1 METPMRNTH
10 VLDLADCTEYRQT
23 LEARTPRGVH
33 ATAGLLVALLGAA
46 LAWSAL
52 SEANLVVR
60 APGRVRPTTTP
71 EKLFNAAPG
80 EVPAGGAGGRV
91 VEVRVREGDEVR
103 QGDLLIRLDTER
115 LDNETA
121 KQHRTLQAAEEE
133 LETLVR
139 QAALTLR
146 QFEATKAKARAE
158 LDQARESDRLAR
170 EQQKMDVR
178 LAQVELEAAREEEG
192 QLRVL
197 LGRHAAPRA
206 DLVKAMRKT
215 REVQEKLARV
225 QLPVGEGPVSVAE
238 RAMDLV
244 DHDSAV
250 NREELERK
258 RTAKQGEVEAA
269 RIELANRELGRK
281 LAQIRAPR
289 DGIVVKGDVKVGDV
303 LEPGKPVLELA
314 QHGGFLFEGSVP
326 SEEVG
331 HLRIGMR
338 ARIKLDAYD
347 YQRYGTVDGRVSFL
361 SPDSGVDPESRM
373 ARYTVRIAL
382 ERDSVG
388 RGKFRGRVKLG
399 MAGDADIVTGRE
411 SLLSLL
417 VKRIRQTI
425 SLG

>member
-1 METPMRNTH
+1 MRNTH

-23 LEARTPRGVH
+23 LEARTPKGVH

-60 APGRVRPTTTP
+60 APGRVRPATSP
-71 EKLFNAAPG
+71 EKVFHAAPG
-80 EVPAGGAGGRV
+80 ELLGGSVGRV
-91 VEVRVREGDEVR
+91 VEVRAREGDEVR
-103 QGDLLIRLDTER
+103 RGDLLIRLDTER

-121 KQHRTLQAAEEE
+121 RQRRILRAAEEE

-146 QFEATKAKARAE
+146 QSEATKAKARAE
-158 LDQARESDRLAR
+158 LDQAREQVRREREHQKADIRL
-170 EQQKMDVR
+170 V
-178 LAQVELEAAREEEG
+178 QVELEAARDEEG

-197 LGRHAAPRA
+197 VGRHAAPRA
-206 DLVKAMRKT
+206 DLIKAMRKT
-215 REVQEKLARV
+215 REVQEKSARV
-225 QLPVGEGPVSVAE
+225 QLPVGESPVSVAE

-258 RTAKQGEVEAA
+258 RTAKHGEVEAA
-269 RIELANRELGRK
+269 RIELANRELERK
-281 LAQIRAPR
+281 LAEIRAPR

-314 QHGGFLFEGSVP
+314 RQGGFLFEGSVP

-347 YQRYGTVDGRVSFL
+347 YQRYGTVDGLVSFL
-361 SPDSGVDPESRM
+361 SPDSGVDPEKRT
-373 ARYTVRIAL
+373 ATYTVRIAL

-399 MAGDADIVTGRE
+399 MAGNADIVTGQE

>member
-1 METPMRNTH
+1 MRNTH

-23 LEARTPRGVH
+23 LEARTSKGVH

-52 SEANLVVR
+52 FEANLIVR
-60 APGRVRPTTTP
+60 APGRVRPATSP
-71 EKLFNAAPG
+71 EKVFNASRG
-80 EVPAGGAGGRV
+80 EVLGGGAGGRV
-91 VEVRVREGDEVR
+91 IEVRAREGDEVR
-103 QGDLLIRLDTER
+103 RGDLLIRLDSER

-121 KQHRTLQAAEEE
+121 KQRRTLRAAEEE

-139 QAALTLR
+139 QAALTIG

-158 LDQARESDRLAR
+158 LDQAREQVRRAR
-170 EQQKMDVR
+170 EQQKADVR
-178 LAQVELEAAREEEG
+178 LVQMELEAARDEEG

-197 LGRHAAPRA
+197 VGRHAAPRA
-206 DLVKAMRKT
+206 DLIKAMRKT

-225 QLPVGEGPVSVAE
+225 QLPVDESPVSVAD

-269 RIELANRELGRK
+269 RIELANRELERK
-281 LAQIRAPR
+281 LAEIRAPT
-289 DGIVVKGDVKVGDV
+289 DGIVVKGEVKVGDV

-314 QHGGFLFEGSVP
+314 QEGGFLFEGSVP
-326 SEEVG
+326 SEEIG

-338 ARIKLDAYD
+338 VRIKLDAYD
-347 YQRYGTVDGRVSFL
+347 YQRYGTVDGQVSFL
-361 SPDSGVDPESRM
+361 SPDSGVDTEKRT
-373 ARYTVRIAL
+373 ATYTVRIAL

-399 MAGDADIVTGRE
+399 MAGNADIVTGQE

>member
-1 METPMRNTH
+1 
-10 VLDLADCTEYRQT
+10 
-23 LEARTPRGVH
+23 
-33 ATAGLLVALLGAA
+33 
-46 LAWSAL
+46 
-52 SEANLVVR
+52 
-60 APGRVRPTTTP
+60 
-71 EKLFNAAPG
+71 
-80 EVPAGGAGGRV
+80 
-91 VEVRVREGDEVR
+91 
-103 QGDLLIRLDTER
+103 
-115 LDNETA
+115 
-121 KQHRTLQAAEEE
+121 
-133 LETLVR
+133 
-139 QAALTLR
+139 
-146 QFEATKAKARAE
+146 
-158 LDQARESDRLAR
+158 
-170 EQQKMDVR
+170 MDVR

-258 RTAKQGEVEAA
+258 RTAKHGEVEAA

-338 ARIKLDAYD
+338 TRIKLDAYD
-347 YQRYGTVDGRVSFL
+347 FQRYGTVDGRVTFL
-361 SPDSGVDPESRM
+361 SPDSGVDPESRT

-417 VKRIRQTI
+417 MKRIRQTI